1 MLLSPSN
8 QCGGSSSGLL
18 KCLPS
23 SLDIFDAAV
32 QLPMGRSRLSSFLLY
47 YIFVILSTPFF
58 IFLTIFSQSIYNPPK
73 NHLPRRC
80 PLMSWSRGTKGGFQG
95 KDTDV
100 LPSPRRTI
108 LLQKNVRSRQM
119 RLHPLH
125 FGLPQASIL
134 RMRQPPQKQL
144 YLFQFLLECSFH
156 GCILQV
162 TLATGVTGKR

>member
-1 MLLSPSN
+1 MRRELSPSSDVAF
-8 QCGGSSSGLL
+8 CPPRDLFDSAVLLSGASAPLL
-18 KCLPS
+18 
-23 SLDIFDAAV
+23 
-32 QLPMGRSRLSSFLLY
+32 LLY
-47 YIFVILSTPFF
+47 YIFVFLSTPFF